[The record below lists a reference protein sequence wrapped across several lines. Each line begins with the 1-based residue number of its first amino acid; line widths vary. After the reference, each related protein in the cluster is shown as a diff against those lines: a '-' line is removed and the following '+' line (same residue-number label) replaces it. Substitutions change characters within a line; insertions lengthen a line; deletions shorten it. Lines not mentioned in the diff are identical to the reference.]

1 MINTTNLALHN
12 NHCAG
17 FYYTTYAQRELVNI
31 AKKTRSKI
39 FSFVTTRCVQETPA
53 LKKLI
58 IFAAL
63 AIQNKNAEFIYFLRL
78 EQLVILVAYLKKIS
92 YNICIYQLYKELRY
106 EA

>member
-1 MINTTNLALHN
+1 M
-12 NHCAG
+12 
-17 FYYTTYAQRELVNI
+17 
-31 AKKTRSKI
+31 
-39 FSFVTTRCVQETPA
+39 
-53 LKKLI
+53 